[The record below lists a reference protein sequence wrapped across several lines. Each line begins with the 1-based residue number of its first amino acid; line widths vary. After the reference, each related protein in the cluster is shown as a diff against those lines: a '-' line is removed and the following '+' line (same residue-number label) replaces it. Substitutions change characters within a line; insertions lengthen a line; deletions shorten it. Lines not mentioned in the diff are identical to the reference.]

1 MLTTT
6 KSIIISLMLSLAAL
20 SVGIWIFMYSPL
32 GMGGFRAIAPLAQ
45 LPDTIDSPSLEVYRQ
60 VIENMGEHG
69 RKFYLHN
76 IRMIDTIFPFL
87 YTLPLYILLS
97 AATHRVF
104 HRPFMQHGLP
114 ILAFLPAVF
123 DLIENQYL
131 HQLVHDFPDL
141 HQSIVEHT
149 LFFTTAKAITRDSI
163 FYMILIYWTT
173 IGILTVIKH
182 LRRRIYAHVVTQ
194 NNA

>member
-1 MLTTT
+1 MFNTT

-32 GMGGFRAIAPLAQ
+32 GMGGLRTIAPLAQ
-45 LPDTIDSPSLEVYRQ
+45 LPDTVDSPSLEVYRQ
-60 VIENMGEHG
+60 VIDNMGENG

-76 IRMIDTIFPFL
+76 IRMIDTVFPFL

-104 HRPFMQHGLP
+104 RKPFIQYGLP
-114 ILAFLPAVF
+114 ILAFMPAIF
-123 DLIENQYL
+123 DLLENQYL
-131 HQLVHDFPDL
+131 HQLVHDFPVL

-149 LFFTTAKAITRDSI
+149 LFFTTAKAITRDTI
-163 FYMILIYWTT
+163 FYVVLMYWTAM
-173 IGILTVIKH
+173 GILTVIKSIRKR
-182 LRRRIYAHVVTQ
+182 LYARVVTQ